1 MATFPV
7 PDPAG
12 TAYIIQMWGASGGA
26 AVSVGLPGD
35 PNIDT
40 PAVQAAIKAFAAD
53 LAAAIDRTVS
63 YVARHETVRTELAP

>member
-12 TAYIIQMWGASGGA
+12 TAYVIQMWGASGGA
-26 AVSVGLPGD
+26 AATVGLPGD
-35 PNIDT
+35 PNIAT
-40 PAVQAAIKAFAAD
+40 AEVEAIIQAFAAD